1 MLSSFI
7 GEIMVKRKI
16 FGIAFIFLFALS
28 FTLHAGNPIDSL
40 KRILLSDK
48 ADTNKLLHLNK
59 LSQEYLKICSYDTA
73 ILYANSALQLAAVI
87 SDEENSDAVKQ
98 TVKKRVAA
106 SNIIIGRAYRNQGD
120 YPRALDC
127 YIKVL
132 KIDEELKNIR
142 GIAND
147 LGSIGIV
154 YDNLSNYPQAL
165 ECYLRAL
172 KMNEDLGNKIG
183 IAMNLANI
191 GNVYIEEGKY
201 PKALD
206 YYFKALKIDEELGDE
221 NYQGIVLGNIGAAY
235 LKQKKYPEALDY
247 FFKALKKT
255 EELEDKN
262 GIAAALS
269 NIGSIYTSEN
279 KYKEAEDYLLRALSL
294 DKEIG
299 AMDGE
304 RDDENNLTILYEKTG
319 RYQLALEHF
328 KNEVALKDTL
338 FNMEKEKQLTRKEM
352 NYKFDKK
359 EAATKAEQD
368 KKDAMTAEGKKN
380 QRMVIYFISG
390 GLVLLLVLIVFIVT
404 GYRQKIRS
412 NNIIALKNE
421 EIGRQKANIVG
432 QEEER
437 KRIAQEL
444 HDGIGGA
451 LAGTKLNLVRINS
464 LQNIPELDSVIEY
477 IGETC
482 KEIRTIS
489 HNLAPPALTD
499 NSFIDVMKEV
509 IQKFIIPDKLK
520 INFEYFPEEELNNI
534 QMNIQADMYRIVQ
547 ELLTNIT
554 KHAEASQVEIDISK
568 QENELFL
575 LVEDNG
581 KGFEMTAARKGIGLQ
596 NIESRV
602 KLLNG
607 KMIIDSKIGRGTAV
621 NINLS
626 LADQ

>member
-1 MLSSFI
+1 
-7 GEIMVKRKI
+7 MVKRKI

-255 EELEDKN
+255 EELKDKN

-279 KYKEAEDYLLRALSL
+279 KYKEAEDYLLKALSL
-294 DKEIG
+294 
-299 AMDGE
+299 
-304 RDDENNLTILYEKTG
+304 
-319 RYQLALEHF
+319 
-328 KNEVALKDTL
+328 
-338 FNMEKEKQLTRKEM
+338 EKEKQLTRKEM